1 MLFWRRNKREA
12 DMRSENEDN
21 LYPVVHVMNTLKE
34 YEKEMVQKEVDSL
47 WELNEIRG
55 SFDTV
60 LRETESFQER
70 LSDFEQNFMSIEQ
83 ASGGFAQVKDT
94 VAQSVQQAQDEVTE
108 LKSSSMQ
115 VADYFSEMEQTF
127 EELKTAV
134 EKIKQCTDKIV
145 SIADQ
150 TNILA
155 INASIEA
162 ARAGE
167 QGRGFAV
174 VAVEVKKLADEIKG
188 LTKEVDLGIQDVEQ
202 GTERLNGSIT
212 TSQGALGESIQ
223 KLGFVPE
230 AQNDMIFSIICEE
243 LGLFGAGFVLILFL
257 ILIWRFFVIATHA
270 NDLFGALIATGAM
283 GHMMIQVILNIAVV
297 TNTIPNTGI
306 TLPFISYGGT
316 SVMFLL
322 VEMGLV
328 LSVSSWVK

>member
-60 LRETESFQER
+60 LKETESFQER

-134 EKIKQCTDKIV
+134 EKIKQCTNKIV

-223 KLGFVPE
+223 KVQKTYDMFNEITQSAEGAVNVHTEISGVIDQSKNALQILCGFFEQVRGQYQEVIKHINQAAKHGTTKSAMFEDIDNLLSQIPP
-230 AQNDMIFSIICEE
+230 IIEE
-243 LGLFGAGFVLILFL
+243 
-257 ILIWRFFVIATHA
+257 
-270 NDLFGALIATGAM
+270 
-283 GHMMIQVILNIAVV
+283 
-297 TNTIPNTGI
+297 
-306 TLPFISYGGT
+306 YT
-316 SVMFLL
+316 S
-322 VEMGLV
+322 EE
-328 LSVSSWVK
+328 

>member
-1 MLFWRRNKREA
+1 MLFWRRDKRQEDA
-12 DMRSENEDN
+12 AENEES

-55 SFDTV
+55 SFGTV
-60 LRETESFQER
+60 LEETESFQGR
-70 LSDFEQNFMSIEQ
+70 LVDFEQNFMSIEE

-94 VAQSVQQAQDEVTE
+94 VAQSVQHAQDEVTE

-127 EELKTAV
+127 VELQKAV
-134 EKIKQCTDKIV
+134 EKIKLCTNKIV

-188 LTKEVDLGIQDVEQ
+188 LTKEVDSGIKDVEQ
-202 GTERLNGSIT
+202 GTEHLNNSIA
-212 TSQGALGESIQ
+212 TSQEALGESIQ
-223 KLGFVPE
+223 KVQKTYDMFDEITQSAESAVNVQTEISGVIDQAKNALQILCGFFEQVKGQYQEVVKHINQAARHGTTKSAMFEDIDNLLSQVPP
-230 AQNDMIFSIICEE
+230 IIEE
-243 LGLFGAGFVLILFL
+243 
-257 ILIWRFFVIATHA
+257 
-270 NDLFGALIATGAM
+270 
-283 GHMMIQVILNIAVV
+283 
-297 TNTIPNTGI
+297 
-306 TLPFISYGGT
+306 YT
-316 SVMFLL
+316 S
-322 VEMGLV
+322 EE
-328 LSVSSWVK
+328 